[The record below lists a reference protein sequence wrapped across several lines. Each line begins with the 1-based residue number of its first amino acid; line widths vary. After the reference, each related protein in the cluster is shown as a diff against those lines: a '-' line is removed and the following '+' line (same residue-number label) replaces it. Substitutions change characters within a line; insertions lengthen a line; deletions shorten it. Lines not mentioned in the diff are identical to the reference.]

1 MTVYQHK
8 TLADGRWNSFSFSQQ
23 MANIGSEVS
32 RAIKWK
38 KKGRTDQMEKAVIRC
53 LELIDL
59 TVLSRQKHIAKTG
72 RGSDGTI
79 RELMRNREVICDY
92 FFGDNEYDSK
102 DESLMKYF
110 DQFAMVKTVENAE
123 DYRRHMHE

>member
-1 MTVYQHK
+1 MTEYQHK

-38 KKGRTDQMEKAVIRC
+38 KKDRTDQMEKAVIRC

-59 TVLSRQKHIAKTG
+59 TALSRQEYIAKAGKNT
-72 RGSDGTI
+72 DGAL
-79 RELMRNREVICDY
+79 RELMRTREVICDY
-92 FFGDNEYDSK
+92 FLGDNDYNSK
-102 DESLMKYF
+102 DGSLMKYF
-110 DQFAMVKTVENAE
+110 DQFAMIKN
-123 DYRRHMHE
+123 